1 MTTRYKRYKFIK
13 NCSKNVYILH
23 RNFEKSKNFFSEKF
37 LKALFCKNNCNKRW
51 EFSPIWNPL
60 LTLLIFKL
68 INQSAFT
75 YTRMQWIWNR
85 LVEHINLPELH
96 KGEPTVAFSKN
107 QNYRIQASIL
117 QDVTVTDI
125 RVSRTG
131 GSCQERTITNL
142 WENVQC
148 KQHQLKK
155 QK

>member
-1 MTTRYKRYKFIK
+1 MTSRYKSYKFIK
-13 NCSKNVYILH
+13 NCSKILYILH
-23 RNFEKSKNFFSEKF
+23 RNFEKSMNYFCSKIFPNAHFFK
-37 LKALFCKNNCNKRW
+37 KNNSNKKW

-68 INQSAFT
+68 INQSSFT
-75 YTRMQWIWNR
+75 YTRMQWIWNK

-107 QNYRIQASIL
+107 QNYRIQTSIL

-131 GSCQERTITNL
+131 SSYQERTITNL
-142 WENVQC
+142 WENV
-148 KQHQLKK
+148 
-155 QK
+155 